1 MEKLFR
7 LEFNEKQQQ
16 FHHHY
21 PHQTHVKE
29 NYQGWKTIT
38 ENCSY
43 DEWNIF
49 EAYLS
54 RNVPHHR
61 KMAKKERYSIE
72 YVLKSFSEL
81 QSFYSNLL
89 KYKMSICKLQDKKT
103 IRKIKLL
110 F

>member
-7 LEFNEKQQQ
+7 LEFNEKQQA

-29 NYQGWKTIT
+29 NSYGWKTII
-38 ENCSY
+38 ENCSD
-43 DEWNIF
+43 DEFHIL

-61 KMAKKERYSIE
+61 SMAKKERYSIE
-72 YVLKSFSEL
+72 YILKSLSEL

-89 KYKMSICKLQDKKT
+89 EYKMSI
-103 IRKIKLL
+103 RKI
-110 F
+110 